1 MSDLEKYVT
10 RRKKQDTEFASG
22 YESGY
27 EAFKFGVILK
37 KLRLERGMTQEELA
51 QKMHTRKT
59 VVSRMETHPAD
70 IRLSTLVKAAD
81 VFGKKMRIGII

>member
-1 MSDLEKYVT
+1 LGRGGCKAMSDLEKYVT

-27 EAFKFGVILK
+27 EAFKFGVV
-37 KLRLERGMTQEELA
+37 T
-51 QKMHTRKT
+51 
-59 VVSRMETHPAD
+59 
-70 IRLSTLVKAAD
+70 IRLSTLAKAAD